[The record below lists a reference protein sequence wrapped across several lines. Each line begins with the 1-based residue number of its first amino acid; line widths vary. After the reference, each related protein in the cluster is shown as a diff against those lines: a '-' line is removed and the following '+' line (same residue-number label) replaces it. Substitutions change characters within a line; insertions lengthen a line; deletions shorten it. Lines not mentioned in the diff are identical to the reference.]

1 LTDDGGLYDRDLLA
15 DPIDQFRLW
24 FEQATAAGVPE
35 PEAMCVATV
44 QDGYP
49 SARMVLLKSFDRDG
63 FVFFTN
69 YESQKGRELAAH
81 PAAALVWRWFAVK
94 RQVRAAGEVERV
106 GDSESDAYFASRA
119 RGSQLSAWASAQS
132 TVVPDRAALDES
144 MAAVSARFSGVAE
157 VPRPPWWGGFRVVP
171 NVVEFWQ
178 NRENRLHDRLRY
190 VREPAGWRV
199 ERLAP

>member
-1 LTDDGGLYDRDLLA
+1 LTDDGGLYDRDLLV

-81 PAAALVWRWFAVK
+81 PTAALVWRWYAVK

>member
-81 PAAALVWRWFAVK
+81 PTAALVWRWYAVK

-106 GDSESDAYFASRA
+106 GDAESDAYFASRA

-144 MAAVSARFSGVAE
+144 MAAVSARFSGSAE